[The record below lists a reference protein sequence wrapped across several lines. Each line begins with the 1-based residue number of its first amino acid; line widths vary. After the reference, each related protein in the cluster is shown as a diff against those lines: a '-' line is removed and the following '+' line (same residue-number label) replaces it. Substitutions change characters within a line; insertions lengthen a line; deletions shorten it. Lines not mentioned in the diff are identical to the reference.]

1 MLDLFGKI
9 FRTLNISG
17 RDAKVFIVSLLLA
30 YGIWLTHNLTMNYTE
45 LIDVPVRALC
55 DINGHSYSSVNS
67 TVVTAKCK
75 ASGFSL
81 IKLMRAGSKT
91 PVDVT
96 FNSSDMHSCGEE
108 MFYVTSE
115 DFGKY
120 FSQIFGNGAKLE
132 SFVSDTLMFRF
143 PYENHK
149 RVPVQPVYTMS
160 FKPQYVNASG
170 LKVVP
175 DSVTIYG
182 DPETLSSINRVYT
195 ESFALS
201 NLSSSAR
208 GDVKLDKLAGVR
220 LSDTYVRY
228 NLPVSRYVE
237 IKSKVPVVAKNVPK
251 GKFLIVYPSIA
262 EVTFRCAF
270 PVTSDPSDRMKL
282 YVDYGDFIKSLD
294 GQCIPNA
301 DGVPVGVIG
310 YTVSP
315 EVFDCV
321 ESQR

>member
-9 FRTLNISG
+9 FRTLSG

-45 LIDVPVRALC
+45 LIDVPVKALC
-55 DINGHSYSSVNS
+55 DINGHSYVSVNS
-67 TVVTAKCK
+67 TVVTAKCR

-81 IKLMRAGSKT
+81 IKLMRADRKS
-91 PVDVT
+91 PVEVT
-96 FNSSDMHSCGEE
+96 FNTSDMHSSGGE

-115 DFGKY
+115 DFSRY
-120 FSQIFGNGAKLE
+120 FSQIFGNGTKLE
-132 SFVSDTLMFRF
+132 AFVSDTLMFRF

-149 RVPVQPVYTMS
+149 KVPVQPVYTVS
-160 FKPQYVNASG
+160 FKPQYVNASA

-175 DSVTIYG
+175 DSVTVYG
-182 DPETLSSINRVYT
+182 DPEALSTITRVYT
-195 ESFALS
+195 ESLTLS
-201 NLSSSAR
+201 NLSSSVH
-208 GDVKLDKLAGVR
+208 GDVKLDVLAGVR

-237 IKSKVPVVAKNVPK
+237 IKSKVPVVATNVPK
-251 GKFLIVYPSIA
+251 GKYLIVYPSVA

-282 YVDYGDFIKSLD
+282 YVDYADFEKSLD
-294 GQCIPNA
+294 GQCVPTA
-301 DGVPVGVIG
+301 DGVPVGVLG
-310 YTVSP
+310 YHISP

-321 ESQR
+321 ESLR